1 MLLICSSLKKTVD
14 YLLGMDVK
22 YLGEFNAIF
31 GTALGYMK
39 QGRDLLYRVILMKK
53 VWQSSSGKTAELWN
67 TYQDLY
73 KGLLFD
79 QEGLTLIS
87 GNT

>member
-1 MLLICSSLKKTVD
+1 
-14 YLLGMDVK
+14 
-22 YLGEFNAIF
+22 
-31 GTALGYMK
+31 
-39 QGRDLLYRVILMKK
+39 MKK
-53 VWQSSSGKTAELWN
+53 VWQSSAGKTAELWN

>member
-31 GTALGYMK
+31 GTALGYMYETGK
-39 QGRDLLYRVILMKK
+39 GSTVQGYSYEESM
-53 VWQSSSGKTAELWN
+53 AEFLWEN
-67 TYQDLY
+67 
-73 KGLLFD
+73 
-79 QEGLTLIS
+79 S
-87 GNT
+87 